1 MRVNYGEGRR
11 KVATSPPV
19 PFLGLGYGERAAGVQ
34 LPVCRSEELKHEFWK
49 LRGKPGMGYLP
60 FPSFKA
66 IVLSEFRRKKDKS
79 TDNSKTPLCLLL
91 PVLRHSGG
99 LKAEVYFA
107 GL

>member
-1 MRVNYGEGRR
+1 
-11 KVATSPPV
+11 
-19 PFLGLGYGERAAGVQ
+19 
-34 LPVCRSEELKHEFWK
+34 
-49 LRGKPGMGYLP
+49 MGYLP